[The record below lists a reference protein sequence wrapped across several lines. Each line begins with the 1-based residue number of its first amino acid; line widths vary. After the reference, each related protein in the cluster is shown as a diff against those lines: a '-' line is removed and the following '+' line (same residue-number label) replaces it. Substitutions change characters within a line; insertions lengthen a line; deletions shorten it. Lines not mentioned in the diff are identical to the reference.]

1 MLTVIC
7 DNIPFGF
14 GRSRLATGPM
24 KLKLESVGDELRLL
38 EDELYPDVAL
48 GESLG
53 NALLPRIDKSSS
65 KN

>member
-1 MLTVIC
+1 
-7 DNIPFGF
+7 
-14 GRSRLATGPM
+14 
-24 KLKLESVGDELRLL
+24 LESVGDELRLL